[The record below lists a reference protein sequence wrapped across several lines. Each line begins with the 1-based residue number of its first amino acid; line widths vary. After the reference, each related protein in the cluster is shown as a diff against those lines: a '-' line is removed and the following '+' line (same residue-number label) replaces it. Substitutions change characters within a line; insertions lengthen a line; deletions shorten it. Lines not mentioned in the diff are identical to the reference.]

1 MAYNYLTGNNKI
13 KLLTEYT
20 SNAVLSAVM
29 FWRMTSYLNFSE
41 FLDMHF
47 PGRWVGRH
55 GPKPWSSRSPD
66 IMPLDFFLWGIS

>member
-1 MAYNYLTGNNKI
+1 MAYNYLTGKNKI

-20 SNAVLSAVM
+20 SNAVLPALI

-47 PGRWVGRH
+47 PGRCVGSH
-55 GPKPWSSRSPD
+55 GPNPCSLD